1 MITEQNPGAPAG
13 PLLPTTA
20 GLRPTDGA
28 WPRPMS
34 FLALAVS
41 TSASLA
47 PVQVTRLG
55 WPHLCWAR
63 LLGEE
68 EDWPMGPD
76 HRRRNV
82 CWCQPSSD
90 TGVAVPVLGVTATH
104 RWTPGTI
111 SNHPQE
117 RGGAKT
123 DTPVHMRLR
132 RGHPLLLPLK
142 PIGVWRGDSTF
153 SGSKW
158 GLGTLSHISVRP
170 SGTLSL

>member
-1 MITEQNPGAPAG
+1 MVPGRGQCPFWPLQSPLQHLWLLCRSPGWAGLTSAG
-13 PLLPTTA
+13 PDSWERRKTGPWAPTRGA
-20 GLRPTDGA
+20 GT
-28 WPRPMS
+28 
-34 FLALAVS
+34 
-41 TSASLA
+41 
-47 PVQVTRLG
+47 
-55 WPHLCWAR
+55 
-63 LLGEE
+63 
-68 EDWPMGPD
+68 
-76 HRRRNV
+76 V
-82 CWCQPSSD
+82 CWGQPSSD

-104 RWTPGTI
+104 RWTPGTRAI

-132 RGHPLLLPLK
+132 RGHPLLIPLK

-153 SGSKW
+153 SGSRS